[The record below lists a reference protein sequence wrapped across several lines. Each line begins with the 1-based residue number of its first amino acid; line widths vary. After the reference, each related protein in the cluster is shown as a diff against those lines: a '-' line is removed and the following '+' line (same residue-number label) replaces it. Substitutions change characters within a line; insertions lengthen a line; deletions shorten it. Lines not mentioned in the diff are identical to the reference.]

1 MAYDWIN
8 ASPEARRLL
17 YRTSKQIVDRHYA
30 GHWSRFYEAVFDR
43 GGVPGTGYE
52 DNFRAGRVS
61 RIKANAIHRWISI
74 HHTQAAIA
82 LDSAVTALPDAV
94 TIEDSWQS
102 FVDAHGQYG
111 ALEIVTIDEL
121 SIVGFACEKIGDAY
135 RIKLGEAFCFRLT
148 SEHSGAALA
157 FQQAKGVW
165 YALPL
170 RQAALEVEV
179 ARGTQIVPRDGDM
192 PMPLSEDSDTGL
204 YRFVMIIG
212 AAHVIARAAQ
222 TLSIGLAIASDQLS
236 DVIDALTQGDIS
248 FAVHCCDAMIM

>member
-8 ASPEARRLL
+8 ASPDARRLL
-17 YRTSKQIVDRHYA
+17 YRASKQIVDRHYG

-82 LDSAVTALPDAV
+82 LDGTVTALPDAALV
-94 TIEDSWQS
+94 EDSWQL
-102 FVDAHGQYG
+102 FIDTHGQYS
-111 ALEIVTIDEL
+111 ALEIVTMDDL
-121 SIVGFACEKIGDAY
+121 AIVGFAREKIGDAY

-148 SEHSGAALA
+148 TEHSGAALA
-157 FQQAKGVW
+157 FQQAKGAWHV
-165 YALPL
+165 LPL
-170 RQAALEVEV
+170 QHDGLATEIE
-179 ARGTQIVPRDGDM
+179 RGTQIMPRDGDM

-204 YRFVMIIG
+204 YRFVMII
-212 AAHVIARAAQ
+212 AAADVIAGAAQ

>member
-17 YRTSKQIVDRHYA
+17 YRASKQIVDRHFA

-52 DNFRAGRVS
+52 DNFRSGRIS

-74 HHTQAAIA
+74 HHTQAVIA
-82 LDSAVTALPDAV
+82 LDAAVTELPDAALV
-94 TIEDSWQS
+94 EDSWQL
-102 FVDAHGQYG
+102 FIDTHGQYS
-111 ALEIVTIDEL
+111 ALEIVTLDDL
-121 SIVGFACEKIGDAY
+121 AIVGFAREKIGDAY

-170 RQAALEVEV
+170 RQDALEVEV
-179 ARGTQIVPRDGDM
+179 EHGTQIVPRDGDM

-204 YRFVMIIG
+204 YRFVMIVG
-212 AAHVIARAAQ
+212 ATDLILEAGQ
-222 TLSIGLAIASDQLS
+222 SLSIELAIAPDQLR
-236 DVIDALTQGDIS
+236 DVIDAVTQGVPD
-248 FAVHCCDAMIM
+248 FAVHRVDAMIV